1 LTVRGIHIRLDAG
14 ARAWFAWPMK
24 TALKAWVAALLM
36 VLGVALPALAGDYAL
51 ENRPELVF
59 KGGIVHQTPYPQGG
73 RAASV
78 WKSDACWRGCKASC
92 AWKMEYCAGSSDA
105 DTCRPHLDACDRACQ
120 RDCRGISA
128 GPLLSFF
135 DF

>member
-1 LTVRGIHIRLDAG
+1 
-14 ARAWFAWPMK
+14 MK
-24 TALKAWVAALLM
+24 SIAAILLLLCGLVASA
-36 VLGVALPALAGDYAL
+36 VAGDYTM

-59 KGGIVHQTPYPQGG
+59 KGGVVHQTPYPQGA

-78 WKSDACWRGCKASC
+78 WKSDACWRGCNASC
-92 AWKMEYCAGSSDA
+92 TWNMETCIRSSDA
-105 DTCRPHLDACDRACQ
+105 DTCRPQLDACGRSCQ

-128 GPLLSFF
+128 GPLLSYF